1 MSAGAALIANKM
13 MGYRREEIE
22 QMVRQVVARTV
33 GQPPFTSASE
43 RVDGRTPPTPSRP
56 IIDADA
62 IRQLPAHSTYTAP
75 PGSLITPLA
84 REAALERGIQIEVRS
99 PKSEVQ
105 SPTTDYRSPI
115 TDNRAVA
122 LGADHGG
129 YQLKEQ
135 LKGMLAKAGYPVIDC
150 GAHSS
155 EAVDY
160 PDYAYAVAQLVANG
174 RAWRGIMIDGA
185 GIGSCMA
192 ANKVPGVRAAM
203 CYDQATAV
211 NSREHNDANV
221 LTLGAGLIGPAL
233 ANQIVTTWLNTDFG
247 GGRHAR
253 RVDKIDA
260 ISKRFMRNP

>member
-1 MSAGAALIANKM
+1 MEH
-13 MGYRREEIE
+13 RREEIE
-22 QMVRQVVARTV
+22 AMVRQVVTRTL
-33 GQPPFTSASE
+33 GHGEPGRITQPLPE
-43 RVDGRTPPTPSRP
+43 RA
-56 IIDADA
+56 ILDAETV
-62 IRQLPAHSTYTAP
+62 RQLPPHATHLIH
-75 PGSLITPLA
+75 PGTLVTPLA
-84 REAALERGIQIEVRS
+84 REVALERGIRLSVIS
-99 PKSEVQ
+99 NPLS
-105 SPTTDYRSPI
+105 DYRLPI
-115 TDNRAVA
+115 TDHRTIAI
-122 LGADHGG
+122 GADHGG
-129 YQLKEQ
+129 YELKEQ
-135 LKGMLAKAGYPVIDC
+135 IKAMLESAVMGYPVIDC
-150 GAHSS
+150 GAYNT

-211 NSREHNDANV
+211 NSREHNNANV
-221 LTLGAGLIGPAL
+221 LTLGAGLIGPNL

-260 ISKRFMRNP
+260 IGKRFTKSSEQ

>member
-1 MSAGAALIANKM
+1 
-13 MGYRREEIE
+13 
-22 QMVRQVVARTV
+22 MVRQVVARTV
-33 GQPPFTSASE
+33 GQSPLTSASE
-43 RVDGRTPPTPSRP
+43 RIDGRTPPTPSRP

-62 IRQLPAHSTYTAP
+62 IRQLPAHSTYAAP

-84 REAALERGIQIEVRS
+84 REAALERGIQIEARS
-99 PKSEVQ
+99 PI
-105 SPTTDYRSPI
+105 TDYRSPI
-115 TDNRAVA
+115 TDKHTIA

-135 LKGMLAKAGYPVIDC
+135 LKGMLEKAGYQVIDC

-155 EAVDY
+155 DAVDY

-211 NSREHNDANV
+211 NSREHNNANV

-233 ANQIVTTWLNTDFG
+233 ANQIVTTWLNTEFG

-260 ISKRFMRNP
+260 IGKRFMK

>member
-1 MSAGAALIANKM
+1 
-13 MGYRREEIE
+13 
-22 QMVRQVVARTV
+22 MVRQVVARTV
-33 GQPPFTSASE
+33 GILPTTPGNDQVNGRPSSTHPI
-43 RVDGRTPPTPSRP
+43 VDAET
-56 IIDADA
+56 
-62 IRQLPAHSTYTAP
+62 IRQLPTHSIYAVP
-75 PGSLITPLA
+75 AGSLITPLA
-84 REAALERGIQIEVRS
+84 REAALERGIRLEVS
-99 PKSEVQ
+99 GPKSEAR
-105 SPTTDYRSPI
+105 SPITNHRSPI
-115 TDNRAVA
+115 TDNRTVA

-135 LKGMLAKAGYPVIDC
+135 LKEMLAKAGFMVIDC
-150 GAHSS
+150 GANSS

-160 PDYAYAVAQLVANG
+160 PDYAYAVAQSVANG

-233 ANQIVTTWLNTDFG
+233 ASQIVTTWLNTDFG